1 MQIQLLSKNF
11 RALAKLCFSLCQAL
25 TYALLTLGRSERL
38 ANNKLVSPY
47 YGCAFAKSPKL
58 AGLSERKL

>member
-25 TYALLTLGRSERL
+25 TYAMLTLGRSERL
-38 ANNKLVSPY
+38 LTSLSLLTVGMLSLSSLVGS
-47 YGCAFAKSPKL
+47 
-58 AGLSERKL
+58 LSERKL